1 MQKMLSEETE
11 AMATKNMTIRLDEKL
26 KEEAEALF
34 DELGLTVSGA
44 ITVFLKQ
51 AVREQRIPFEIRKES
66 PAASEKRDFTAA
78 QLTRLQ
84 SYLKKLEASGEKT
97 EEK

>member
-1 MQKMLSEETE
+1 
-11 AMATKNMTIRLDEKL
+11 MATKNMTIRLDEKL

-51 AVREQRIPFEIRKES
+51 AVREQRIPFEICKES
-66 PAASEKRDFTAA
+66 PAVREQKNAVEMQAA
-78 QLTRLQ
+78 RLQ
-84 SYLKKLEASGEKT
+84 SYLEKLEAFGEKT